1 MKFQKVL
8 HDLDSL
14 SEELGIITK
23 QNYEFILAN
32 LNWEKGANNELT
44 QFGCKL
50 SNLYSFSMQNSKN
63 IELAETIPTIVD
75 NLLSNLNKGSLTLL
89 EETLLSQFRKLFLD
103 QIYEFFSGIDMI
115 AERIGHLKGLI
126 TSQIKGH
133 CDPVVMHY
141 LERGDAG
148 QQHILKL
155 MLELLYPDGYDS
167 ISTPLRKVTDT
178 EIVSSSTTCDLV
190 TVTDEP
196 KNDSSIADLHVQSKH
211 FDTGSESIICT
222 PKATDTEIV
231 SSSTTCDSVTVT
243 DEPKYDSS
251 ITDSHVQRKH
261 FDTGSK
267 SIICTPKATDS
278 HDTEIVSSSTS
289 YDSVTV
295 TDKPKNDSSITDSH
309 VQRKYVK
316 RGSKYK
322 SKANWK
328 YGTSQKLKFPRVNKR
343 ISKPMKTSKG
353 ANKNKSTPKI
363 KIGYIH
369 KSNLNYF
376 SNAMTFYNRLLL
388 KRPKVKFK
396 DKLH

>member
-50 SNLYSFSMQNSKN
+50 SNLYSFSMQNGKN

-141 LERGDAG
+141 LERSDAG

-178 EIVSSSTTCDLV
+178 EIVSFSTTCDLV

-353 ANKNKSTPKI
+353 ANKNKSTSKI
-363 KIGYIH
+363 KTGYIH

-388 KRPKVKFK
+388 KWPKVKFK

>member
-1 MKFQKVL
+1 MAFQKVL

-50 SNLYSFSMQNSKN
+50 SNLYSFSMQNGKN

-103 QIYEFFSGIDMI
+103 QIYEFFSGIDII

-278 HDTEIVSSSTS
+278 HDTEIVPSSTS

-353 ANKNKSTPKI
+353 ENKNKSTSKI

-388 KRPKVKFK
+388 KRPRVKFK